1 MKRHL
6 ITLFCIFWAGT
17 AAVLAQIPAP
27 ISTIEDV
34 TVCASSAVVPIR
46 VQNFTDI
53 GALDLKISFDKTIAS
68 LSEITFGTGVVFSGW
83 AVNHLDLLDG
93 IINCGGYFDAGTTLA
108 DGGVLLYLHFDRVNP
123 GTSPLVFIDDEES
136 YGCLFYN
143 SASEALDD
151 TPTEEYYFN
160 GSVTFYD
167 NSHAP
172 VTTIPQ
178 LIACPGQ
185 TVTFP
190 VTVTQF
196 CSVGAGSFTLKFD
209 PSVLANP
216 VFENT
221 SNIIP
226 FGFNADTPGTIRISA
241 FSDQEGGH
249 TLPEGSVLYTL
260 KFTYLG
266 GTSALSF
273 YHPYTTTCQYGGPP
287 PNYPALYDNPKGSYF
302 INGGIS
308 PLDPPAMTCPT
319 YDPVLVSAEPFELSG
334 GIPDGGVYSGDGV
347 TQSGTSFVF
356 DPQTAGVGTH
366 TITYSVNYGPSG
378 QSLVGYWSF
387 NDTGISGT
395 IFPAIG
401 GSPTSIS
408 PDSGT
413 GTFSIA
419 GWGGGASAVT
429 GTDMNV
435 VSPAVA
441 GTALSLSSA
450 SASGFLSGND
460 TWIQIQTSM
469 TGLADPVITYALSGN
484 ATGYDQ
490 GTWSYS
496 TDGTNFTDY
505 TTIIPT
511 NDESFE
517 LRTVTFSG
525 VTDLNN
531 APVVYF
537 RYTLDGASAAGGNN
551 IIDNLQINATQ
562 VSNCIAAC
570 QFTIT
575 VNQGNLAPELASI
588 GDQTVNEH
596 TSLTFTATATD
607 PNSGDVLT
615 FSLVGE
621 PEGAVI
627 DPVTGVFTWTPT
639 EVQGPGSYTVTVQV
653 CDDGSPSLC
662 DEETITITVNEVNVA
677 PVLEEIG
684 NKTVDELTELTF
696 TASATDGD
704 IPANTL
710 TFSLTGAPEGAS
722 INSST
727 GVFSWIPT
735 EAQGPGSYTVTVQV
749 CDDGSPSLCDE
760 ETITITVNEVNTAPT
775 ISCPGN
781 ILDNTDEDVCT
792 ALVSGI
798 ATPTYSDPDDNIVS
812 VTWTMTGA
820 TTDVSPQTGI
830 NILTSHT
837 FNLGTTTV
845 TYRVTDAGG
854 LSEECSFTVTV
865 LDNQN
870 PTIECPSSVT
880 VSADANSCTASGVT
894 LGTATFSDN
903 CTLPSNALTN
913 DAPSVFPL
921 GTTVVIWTVTD
932 GAGLTSTCSQLVTVL
947 DNQNPQLVDVPSGGD
962 LGCNPGL
969 ADLPAC
975 DPGVT
980 ATDNCGTAT
989 VQCTPGDVI
998 EDGCD
1003 RSQTFTYS
1011 AKDAFGNEASAT
1023 VTYTWKVD
1031 NTPPVISNLPAGGDL
1046 GCNPGLADLP
1056 ACSLNVMATDN
1067 CDGAVNVTCT
1077 AGAVTDVGTCG
1088 KSQVFSYYAVD
1099 ACGNGAT
1106 ETVTYTWTIDTTPP
1120 DLTVSDNVDL
1130 GCNPTTDAI
1139 DAAKAAIT
1147 ASAEDNC
1154 GGPVTITYNDISGTN
1169 GCEIAFGRIFTAF
1182 DGCGNAV
1189 SKTVSIGWKTDT
1201 TAPVFTGCPT
1211 AVIDLGRN
1219 PADLPDCGD
1228 ALALVSVS
1236 DHCSGA
1242 VTPSCQAGSI
1252 EQSGLQFTQT
1262 FTLRATDACNNVATC
1277 TVTYTWNIQECMPY
1291 FSDCPEEPIDLG
1303 CNPELPDC
1311 DDAKAVAGTVY
1322 DGCGGTLTPSCARGT
1337 IEENGCLRTQDFV
1350 LTAVTDDGTAICTV
1364 TYTWIE
1370 SLDKPV
1376 IATTAVS
1383 GDKGCNPTIVTPEF
1397 TLVQACTPGSIV
1409 VTTNGV
1415 QGTGCAKSQTWK
1427 ANFTDA
1433 CLKKADEV
1441 VITYTWTEDLVKPV
1455 IATTAVSG
1463 DKGCNPTIVAP
1474 VFTLSEACSPGEIVV
1489 TTDGVQGTGCAKS
1502 QTWKANFTDACQNKA
1517 DEVVVTWTWT
1527 EDLVKPVIVTTAESG
1542 DKGCNPTIVAPVFT
1556 LTEACSPGSIVVTT
1570 GGVQGTGC
1578 AKSQTWK
1585 ANFTDACLNKADE
1598 VVVTYTWTEDVTAP
1612 VITCPDDKTLIVSAS
1627 GTSADWTAET
1637 PTASDNCTASSTLT
1651 VTGVR
1656 SDGKALTDPWPLGTT
1671 TITWTAADECE
1682 NISAPCE
1689 QTVTVIIGCLTIDAK
1704 VYLEGALIN
1713 PVTSAEYTVP
1723 MRTTLNDLQ
1732 MLPGQAYQDGANVF
1746 YTPSGQPYNTEPW
1759 NYDGAEGSL
1768 FDTGGSV
1775 GNAGYPATVV
1785 DWVLVSLR
1793 NTAGAGYQK
1802 ICEKAAL
1809 LLSDG
1814 TIEMLEGFDCC
1825 DLDMNGSYYLVVEHR
1840 NHLLVMSHVPVQ
1852 VVAGTLTYD
1861 FTAQQSYILPGSGL
1875 WGQKEVDGIFFMFGG
1890 NGNQSANADSDT
1902 DINADDQSTWES
1914 HNGRQG
1920 YRSGDY
1926 NLNGDTNSNDR
1937 IIWERNNG
1945 HGTSVI
1951 RNY

>member
-1 MKRHL
+1 M
-6 ITLFCIFWAGT
+6 
-17 AAVLAQIPAP
+17 
-27 ISTIEDV
+27 
-34 TVCASSAVVPIR
+34 
-46 VQNFTDI
+46 
-53 GALDLKISFDKTIAS
+53 KISFDKTIAS

-662 DEETITITVNEVNVA
+662 DEETITITVNEVN
-677 PVLEEIG
+677 
-684 NKTVDELTELTF
+684 
-696 TASATDGD
+696 
-704 IPANTL
+704 
-710 TFSLTGAPEGAS
+710 
-722 INSST
+722 
-727 GVFSWIPT
+727 
-735 EAQGPGSYTVTVQV
+735 
-749 CDDGSPSLCDE
+749 
-760 ETITITVNEVNTAPT
+760 TAPT

-781 ILDNTDEDVCT
+781 ILYNTDEDVCT

-854 LSEECSFTVTV
+854 LWKECSFTVTV
-865 LDNQN
+865 IDNQN

-921 GTTVVIWTVTD
+921 GTTTVIWTVTD

-947 DNQNPQLVDVPSGGD
+947 DNQNPS
-962 LGCNPGL
+962 
-969 ADLPAC
+969 
-975 DPGVT
+975 
-980 ATDNCGTAT
+980 
-989 VQCTPGDVI
+989 
-998 EDGCD
+998 
-1003 RSQTFTYS
+1003 
-1011 AKDAFGNEASAT
+1011 
-1023 VTYTWKVD
+1023 
-1031 NTPPVISNLPAGGDL
+1031 
-1046 GCNPGLADLP
+1046 
-1056 ACSLNVMATDN
+1056 
-1067 CDGAVNVTCT
+1067 
-1077 AGAVTDVGTCG
+1077 
-1088 KSQVFSYYAVD
+1088 
-1099 ACGNGAT
+1099 
-1106 ETVTYTWTIDTTPP
+1106 
-1120 DLTVSDNVDL
+1120 
-1130 GCNPTTDAI
+1130 
-1139 DAAKAAIT
+1139 
-1147 ASAEDNC
+1147 
-1154 GGPVTITYNDISGTN
+1154 
-1169 GCEIAFGRIFTAF
+1169 
-1182 DGCGNAV
+1182 
-1189 SKTVSIGWKTDT
+1189 
-1201 TAPVFTGCPT
+1201 
-1211 AVIDLGRN
+1211 
-1219 PADLPDCGD
+1219 
-1228 ALALVSVS
+1228 
-1236 DHCSGA
+1236 
-1242 VTPSCQAGSI
+1242 
-1252 EQSGLQFTQT
+1252 
-1262 FTLRATDACNNVATC
+1262 
-1277 TVTYTWNIQECMPY
+1277 
-1291 FSDCPEEPIDLG
+1291 
-1303 CNPELPDC
+1303 
-1311 DDAKAVAGTVY
+1311 
-1322 DGCGGTLTPSCARGT
+1322 
-1337 IEENGCLRTQDFV
+1337 
-1350 LTAVTDDGTAICTV
+1350 
-1364 TYTWIE
+1364 
-1370 SLDKPV
+1370 
-1376 IATTAVS
+1376 
-1383 GDKGCNPTIVTPEF
+1383 
-1397 TLVQACTPGSIV
+1397 
-1409 VTTNGV
+1409 
-1415 QGTGCAKSQTWK
+1415 
-1427 ANFTDA
+1427 
-1433 CLKKADEV
+1433 
-1441 VITYTWTEDLVKPV
+1441 
-1455 IATTAVSG
+1455 
-1463 DKGCNPTIVAP
+1463 
-1474 VFTLSEACSPGEIVV
+1474 
-1489 TTDGVQGTGCAKS
+1489 
-1502 QTWKANFTDACQNKA
+1502 
-1517 DEVVVTWTWT
+1517 
-1527 EDLVKPVIVTTAESG
+1527 
-1542 DKGCNPTIVAPVFT
+1542 
-1556 LTEACSPGSIVVTT
+1556 
-1570 GGVQGTGC
+1570 
-1578 AKSQTWK
+1578 
-1585 ANFTDACLNKADE
+1585 
-1598 VVVTYTWTEDVTAP
+1598 
-1612 VITCPDDKTLIVSAS
+1612 ITCPSDPQNRSIISPVT
-1627 GTSADWTAET
+1627 TYTAVGSEFDA
-1637 PTASDNCTASSTLT
+1637 TASDNCGGTVVRTNSLNSGSTLAGYT
-1651 VTGVR
+1651 FPV
-1656 SDGKALTDPWPLGTT
+1656 GTT
-1671 TITWTAADECE
+1671 SVTWYATDASGNTSSCTFEVIVSQDNQAPTISCPG
-1682 NISAPCE
+1682 NI
-1689 QTVTVIIGCLTIDAK
+1689 L
-1704 VYLEGALIN
+1704 
-1713 PVTSAEYTVP
+1713 
-1723 MRTTLNDLQ
+1723 
-1732 MLPGQAYQDGANVF
+1732 
-1746 YTPSGQPYNTEPW
+1746 YNTDE
-1759 NYDGAEGSL
+1759 D
-1768 FDTGGSV
+1768 V
-1775 GNAGYPATVV
+1775 
-1785 DWVLVSLR
+1785 
-1793 NTAGAGYQK
+1793 
-1802 ICEKAAL
+1802 
-1809 LLSDG
+1809 
-1814 TIEMLEGFDCC
+1814 
-1825 DLDMNGSYYLVVEHR
+1825 
-1840 NHLLVMSHVPVQ
+1840 
-1852 VVAGTLTYD
+1852 
-1861 FTAQQSYILPGSGL
+1861 
-1875 WGQKEVDGIFFMFGG
+1875 
-1890 NGNQSANADSDT
+1890 
-1902 DINADDQSTWES
+1902 
-1914 HNGRQG
+1914 
-1920 YRSGDY
+1920 
-1926 NLNGDTNSNDR
+1926 
-1937 IIWERNNG
+1937 
-1945 HGTSVI
+1945 
-1951 RNY
+1951 

>member
-781 ILDNTDEDVCT
+781 ILDNTDGDVCT

-812 VTWTMTGA
+812 VTWTMNGA
-820 TTDVSPQTGI
+820 TTDVSQQTGI

-837 FNLGTTTV
+837 FNIGTTTV

-865 LDNQN
+865 IDNQN

>member
-1 MKRHL
+1 V
-6 ITLFCIFWAGT
+6 IWTVTDGAGLT
-17 AAVLAQIPAP
+17 
-27 ISTIEDV
+27 STCSQLV
-34 TVCASSAVVPIR
+34 TVLDNQNPSITCPSDPQNRSIISPVTTYTAVGSEFDATAS
-46 VQNFTDI
+46 D
-53 GALDLKISFDKTIAS
+53 
-68 LSEITFGTGVVFSGW
+68 
-83 AVNHLDLLDG
+83 
-93 IINCGGYFDAGTTLA
+93 NCGGTVVRTNSLNSGSTLA
-108 DGGVLLYLHFDRVNP
+108 GY
-123 GTSPLVFIDDEES
+123 
-136 YGCLFYN
+136 
-143 SASEALDD
+143 
-151 TPTEEYYFN
+151 
-160 GSVTFYD
+160 
-167 NSHAP
+167 
-172 VTTIPQ
+172 
-178 LIACPGQ
+178 
-185 TVTFP
+185 TFP
-190 VTVTQF
+190 VGTTSVTWYATDA
-196 CSVGAGSFTLKFD
+196 SG
-209 PSVLANP
+209 
-216 VFENT
+216 NT
-221 SNIIP
+221 SSCTFEVIV
-226 FGFNADTPGTIRISA
+226 S
-241 FSDQEGGH
+241 Q
-249 TLPEGSVLYTL
+249 
-260 KFTYLG
+260 
-266 GTSALSF
+266 
-273 YHPYTTTCQYGGPP
+273 
-287 PNYPALYDNPKGSYF
+287 DN
-302 INGGIS
+302 
-308 PLDPPAMTCPT
+308 
-319 YDPVLVSAEPFELSG
+319 
-334 GIPDGGVYSGDGV
+334 
-347 TQSGTSFVF
+347 Q
-356 DPQTAGVGTH
+356 
-366 TITYSVNYGPSG
+366 
-378 QSLVGYWSF
+378 
-387 NDTGISGT
+387 
-395 IFPAIG
+395 
-401 GSPTSIS
+401 
-408 PDSGT
+408 
-413 GTFSIA
+413 
-419 GWGGGASAVT
+419 
-429 GTDMNV
+429 
-435 VSPAVA
+435 
-441 GTALSLSSA
+441 
-450 SASGFLSGND
+450 
-460 TWIQIQTSM
+460 
-469 TGLADPVITYALSGN
+469 
-484 ATGYDQ
+484 
-490 GTWSYS
+490 
-496 TDGTNFTDY
+496 
-505 TTIIPT
+505 
-511 NDESFE
+511 
-517 LRTVTFSG
+517 
-525 VTDLNN
+525 
-531 APVVYF
+531 
-537 RYTLDGASAAGGNN
+537 
-551 IIDNLQINATQ
+551 
-562 VSNCIAAC
+562 
-570 QFTIT
+570 
-575 VNQGNLAPELASI
+575 
-588 GDQTVNEH
+588 
-596 TSLTFTATATD
+596 
-607 PNSGDVLT
+607 
-615 FSLVGE
+615 
-621 PEGAVI
+621 
-627 DPVTGVFTWTPT
+627 
-639 EVQGPGSYTVTVQV
+639 
-653 CDDGSPSLC
+653 
-662 DEETITITVNEVNVA
+662 
-677 PVLEEIG
+677 
-684 NKTVDELTELTF
+684 
-696 TASATDGD
+696 
-704 IPANTL
+704 
-710 TFSLTGAPEGAS
+710 
-722 INSST
+722 
-727 GVFSWIPT
+727 
-735 EAQGPGSYTVTVQV
+735 
-749 CDDGSPSLCDE
+749 
-760 ETITITVNEVNTAPT
+760 APT

-865 LDNQN
+865 IDNQN

>member
-1 MKRHL
+1 
-6 ITLFCIFWAGT
+6 
-17 AAVLAQIPAP
+17 
-27 ISTIEDV
+27 
-34 TVCASSAVVPIR
+34 
-46 VQNFTDI
+46 
-53 GALDLKISFDKTIAS
+53 
-68 LSEITFGTGVVFSGW
+68 
-83 AVNHLDLLDG
+83 
-93 IINCGGYFDAGTTLA
+93 
-108 DGGVLLYLHFDRVNP
+108 
-123 GTSPLVFIDDEES
+123 
-136 YGCLFYN
+136 
-143 SASEALDD
+143 
-151 TPTEEYYFN
+151 
-160 GSVTFYD
+160 
-167 NSHAP
+167 
-172 VTTIPQ
+172 
-178 LIACPGQ
+178 
-185 TVTFP
+185 
-190 VTVTQF
+190 
-196 CSVGAGSFTLKFD
+196 
-209 PSVLANP
+209 
-216 VFENT
+216 
-221 SNIIP
+221 
-226 FGFNADTPGTIRISA
+226 
-241 FSDQEGGH
+241 
-249 TLPEGSVLYTL
+249 
-260 KFTYLG
+260 
-266 GTSALSF
+266 
-273 YHPYTTTCQYGGPP
+273 
-287 PNYPALYDNPKGSYF
+287 
-302 INGGIS
+302 
-308 PLDPPAMTCPT
+308 
-319 YDPVLVSAEPFELSG
+319 
-334 GIPDGGVYSGDGV
+334 
-347 TQSGTSFVF
+347 
-356 DPQTAGVGTH
+356 
-366 TITYSVNYGPSG
+366 
-378 QSLVGYWSF
+378 
-387 NDTGISGT
+387 
-395 IFPAIG
+395 
-401 GSPTSIS
+401 
-408 PDSGT
+408 
-413 GTFSIA
+413 
-419 GWGGGASAVT
+419 
-429 GTDMNV
+429 
-435 VSPAVA
+435 
-441 GTALSLSSA
+441 
-450 SASGFLSGND
+450 
-460 TWIQIQTSM
+460 
-469 TGLADPVITYALSGN
+469 
-484 ATGYDQ
+484 
-490 GTWSYS
+490 
-496 TDGTNFTDY
+496 
-505 TTIIPT
+505 
-511 NDESFE
+511 
-517 LRTVTFSG
+517 
-525 VTDLNN
+525 
-531 APVVYF
+531 
-537 RYTLDGASAAGGNN
+537 
-551 IIDNLQINATQ
+551 
-562 VSNCIAAC
+562 
-570 QFTIT
+570 
-575 VNQGNLAPELASI
+575 
-588 GDQTVNEH
+588 
-596 TSLTFTATATD
+596 
-607 PNSGDVLT
+607 
-615 FSLVGE
+615 
-621 PEGAVI
+621 
-627 DPVTGVFTWTPT
+627 
-639 EVQGPGSYTVTVQV
+639 
-653 CDDGSPSLC
+653 
-662 DEETITITVNEVNVA
+662 
-677 PVLEEIG
+677 
-684 NKTVDELTELTF
+684 
-696 TASATDGD
+696 
-704 IPANTL
+704 
-710 TFSLTGAPEGAS
+710 
-722 INSST
+722 
-727 GVFSWIPT
+727 
-735 EAQGPGSYTVTVQV
+735 
-749 CDDGSPSLCDE
+749 
-760 ETITITVNEVNTAPT
+760 APT

-865 LDNQN
+865 IDNQN

-894 LGTATFSDN
+894 LGTPTFSDN

-1732 MLPGQAYQDGANVF
+1732 MLPGQAYQDGATIF
-1746 YTPSGQPYNTEPW
+1746 YTPAGQPYNTEPW

-1775 GNAGYPATVV
+1775 GDAGYPATAV

-1825 DLDMNGSYYLVVEHR
+1825 DLDMNGNYYLVVEHR